1 MPFHSSRTRFTRGSR
16 LLVLSAAMT
25 GGLSCTAPRES
36 LPTAREPVGPFRQP
50 AIDARVVDLTPLT
63 RVATVAIDSSLA
75 VSLSNAV
82 ILPDATLATVA
93 RAPWRL
99 VRVDTMAGMRSDDLE
114 PALDSAV
121 NASVDPIC
129 PGPEALTVFLGD
141 HDVQRLLR
149 IPLVRSAAPVIRPM
163 GAWPQLG
170 TPLACV
176 TLADDV
182 VLTLDV
188 PLADDRTPDR
198 EAFVLQRFRASDD
211 LLTLWRT
218 PATPGHAARERGDA
232 DPLVQRLVGALA
244 LDGSLVV
251 IPRTLDRV
259 VQLRGDSLFEW
270 PLRIDSLPITRA
282 MRDDV
287 VARLETDRRHAMRS
301 IEREFQERSDAF
313 RARMRADAKAHFQAV
328 LTRARARL
336 DSAGR
341 RSVIAYLRAADAQA
355 VWVRRDDHFDP
366 GSRDTTAE
374 RWQRIDLAS
383 QRVVTMS
390 LPPGTRVLGALRSHL
405 FTCQRVIRRPD
416 HDSAQRT
423 ERFVPCDSLTVWRV
437 PTGAAGAR

>member
-1 MPFHSSRTRFTRGSR
+1 MPLDSFRTRFTRGPR
-16 LLVLSAAMT
+16 LLVLSAAVT
-25 GGLSCTAPRES
+25 GGLSCTAPREP

-50 AIDARVVDLTPLT
+50 TIDARVVDLTPLI

-82 ILPDATLATVA
+82 VLPDATLATVA

-129 PGPEALTVFLGD
+129 PGPQALTVFLGE
-141 HDVQRLLR
+141 HNGQRLLR
-149 IPLVRSAAPVIRPM
+149 IPLVRRAAPVIRPM
-163 GAWPQLG
+163 GAWPRLG

-176 TLADDV
+176 MLADDV

-188 PLADDRTPDR
+188 PLADDHTPDH
-198 EAFVLQRFRASDD
+198 EAFVLQRYRASDD

-218 PATPGHAARERGDA
+218 PATPGHTARERGHS

-251 IPRTLDRV
+251 IPRSLDRV

-270 PLRIDSLPITRA
+270 PLHIDSLPITRA

-301 IEREFQERSDAF
+301 IERELQERSDAF
-313 RARMRADAKAHFQAV
+313 RARMRADATAHFEAE

-366 GSRDTTAE
+366 ASRDTTAE

-383 QRVVTMS
+383 QRVVTMF

-405 FTCQRVIRRPD
+405 FTCQRAMRRPD

-437 PTGAAGAR
+437 PTGATGAM